1 MFGRDDGVRGLSSH
15 ARNKAVRRTLAY
27 RDEESFRHAAASG
40 ALPSRRAREDTVPV
54 PGDDE
59 RGLYGDAKKL
69 KKADSTIPVVL
80 GGGE

>member
-1 MFGRDDGVRGLSSH
+1 MFAGDDGVRGLLSH
-15 ARNKAVRRTLAY
+15 AGNKAARWTLVY
-27 RDEESFRHAAASG
+27 HNKESFCHAAASG

-69 KKADSTIPVVL
+69 KKADTNVPVIL

>member
-54 PGDDE
+54 PDADE

-69 KKADSTIPVVL
+69 KKADTNVPVIL